1 MSELGRNKQVVR
13 AGDGVDAVVALAGG
27 FAF

>member
-13 AGDGVDAVVALAGG
+13 AGDRVDAFVAFAGG